1 MPTPQANALRRDLGV
16 VDKHIKVGV
25 NSQRAKAM
33 DNRWARWDALYVA
46 RNIDPYLRTWDDP
59 SPSFKSLE
67 SATAMVDWP
76 PPKTPP
82 RLAQWRTHFRPWARR
97 TPDRGGLAHARTV
110 MVEYIFESSARSRRT
125 RRAMTPLK
133 SQAHPNPHHHF
144 HPNSGVWGGTQ

>member
-97 TPDRGGLAHARTV
+97 TPDRGGAGPRKDSHGGIYFRIQRQIKAYKKGDDPL
-110 MVEYIFESSARSRRT
+110 EESS
-125 RRAMTPLK
+125 P
-133 SQAHPNPHHHF
+133 SQSASSF
-144 HPNSGVWGGTQ
+144 SS